1 MKSPLSSRV
10 NFTNIQRTLWVL
22 GFCAIFAYSY
32 FKFVRFDR
40 AFVNTLLVTIMY
52 IAAVYGNSHFLLPK
66 FFRKNI
72 TQYILFSI
80 LYLAIITGTRMI
92 LEYVIMHRWM
102 SYTYFYEFSVE
113 HFSFSS
119 VTMIFAFLFGGLLR
133 ISIDYFTLLQ
143 HQEQVKA
150 QQAFS
155 ELNLLKSQ
163 VQPHFLFNALNNIYY
178 LTYTKS
184 DKAPEAITR
193 LSDTMRYF
201 VDEAPKELVTL
212 KTEVDFIRDFIE
224 VERIRLP
231 YVLDLRLRIDSS
243 VTTSLENILLPSML
257 FIPFVEN
264 AFKHGIDKT
273 RKDNEIA
280 IALSRSNGNLS
291 FSVSNK
297 ITTSG
302 ISNGTGTGLTNLRKR
317 LELLYQNRFT
327 MTAREE
333 SGYFVSQLHIPLL

>member
-1 MKSPLSSRV
+1 MKAPLSSRV
-10 NFTNIQRTLWVL
+10 NFTNIQLRLWVL

-32 FKFVRFDR
+32 FKFLRFDR
-40 AFVNTLLVTIMY
+40 AFVNTLLVTAMY
-52 IAAVYGNSHFLLPK
+52 IAAVYGNSHFLIPK
-66 FFRKNI
+66 FFRKSVA
-72 TQYILFSI
+72 QYAGLSI
-80 LYLAIITGTRMI
+80 LYLGVITGTRMI

-133 ISIDYFTLLQ
+133 ICIDYFTLLQ
-143 HQEQVKA
+143 HQQEIKA

-178 LTYTKS
+178 LSYTKS

-201 VDEAPKELVTL
+201 VDEAPKDLVNL

-231 YVLDLRLRIDSS
+231 YELDLRFRIDSPLA
-243 VTTSLENILLPSML
+243 TSLENILLPSML

-280 IALSRSNGNLS
+280 ITLSRNNGSLN
-291 FSVSNK
+291 FSVTNK
-297 ITTSG
+297 ITTPG
-302 ISNGTGTGLTNLRKR
+302 LGGVPGTGLSNLRKR
-317 LELLYQNRFT
+317 LELLYQNRFMMST
-327 MTAREE
+327 RVED
-333 SGYFVSQLHIPLL
+333 GYYLSQLHIPLL

>member
-10 NFTNIQRTLWVL
+10 NFTNIQLTLWVL

-32 FKFVRFDR
+32 FKFFRFDR
-40 AFVNTLLVTIMY
+40 AFANTMLVTLMY
-52 IAAVYGNSHFLLPK
+52 IAAVYGNSHFLIPK
-66 FFRKNI
+66 FFRKSI
-72 TQYILFSI
+72 VQYTLLSI
-80 LYLAIITGTRMI
+80 VYLAVITGTRMI
-92 LEYVIMHRWM
+92 LEYVIMHQWM
-102 SYTYFYEFSVE
+102 AYTYFYQFSVE

-143 HQEQVKA
+143 HQQQVKA

-178 LTYTKS
+178 LAYTKS

-231 YVLDLRLRIDSS
+231 YELDLHFRIDSS
-243 VTTSLENILLPSML
+243 VTTSLETILLPSML

-264 AFKHGIDKT
+264 AFKHGVDKT
-273 RKDNEIA
+273 RKDNEIE
-280 IALSRSNGNLS
+280 IDLSRSNGSLN

-297 ITTSG
+297 ITTSEL
-302 ISNGTGTGLTNLRKR
+302 SNGAGTGLANLRKR

-327 MTAREE
+327 MSACKEA
-333 SGYFVSQLHIPLL
+333 GYFVSQLHIPLS